1 MTSGKQFKPR
11 AELTQESTTENP
23 APGSGPLISIV
34 IAYPAPTF
42 QLDECLE
49 AIGKQEYSNYE
60 IILLPDCSHEVNSGH
75 YSLRNSQVR
84 VLPTGPVRPAEKR
97 NKGVQKAKGEIIAFL
112 DDDAYPTKG
121 WLKNAASRFADRSIA
136 AVGGPATT
144 PPDDPFMAKMSGRV
158 FANRMVSGSYIYRY
172 VSERFRYIDDFPS
185 CNLFVR
191 TDIFK
196 RIGGF
201 RTEYWPGE
209 DTFFCLE
216 IITKTGGKIVYDP
229 TVHAFHHRRRL
240 FVPHLRQVARYA
252 LHRGYFAR
260 RFPENS
266 RKLSYFI
273 PSLFV
278 VGVIG
283 GALLSVFSEL
293 ILYLYLGTLGI
304 YLLSGLAFSFSARP
318 HVWFITLS
326 GIVLTHFVYGARF
339 ILGLLSSRMPSQKKH
354 FDHPSENKETPI
366 SPSKEKP

>member
-1 MTSGKQFKPR
+1 MK
-11 AELTQESTTENP
+11 EESKNESPTPVSE
-23 APGSGPLISIV
+23 PLISIV
-34 IAYPAPTF
+34 VAYPAPTA
-42 QLDECLE
+42 QLDECLDG
-49 AIGKQEYSNYE
+49 IGKQEYGNYE
-60 IILLPDCSHEVNSGH
+60 VILLPDDSHNLDARR
-75 YSLRNSQVR
+75 YSLRETQVR

-97 NKGVQKAKGEIIAFL
+97 NKGVQAAKGEIIAFL

-121 WLKNAASRFADRSIA
+121 WLNNAVSKFADCSIS

-158 FANRMVSGSYIYRY
+158 FANRIVSGSYIYRY

-191 TDIFK
+191 KNIFEK
-196 RIGGF
+196 VGGF

-209 DTFFCLE
+209 DTFFCME
-216 IITKTGGKIVYDP
+216 IVTETGGKIVYDP
-229 TVHAFHHRRRL
+229 TVHVYHHRRRL

-278 VGVIG
+278 VGVVAG
-283 GALLSVFSEL
+283 GLLSVFSEL

-304 YLLSGLAFSFSARP
+304 YLLSALAFSFSPRP
-318 HVWFITLS
+318 HVWFITLA
-326 GIVLTHFVYGARF
+326 GIVLTHFVYGGRF
-339 ILGLLSSRMPSQKKH
+339 ILGLLSSRMPSQKKR
-354 FDHPSENKETPI
+354 FDHPSENETTPI
-366 SPSKEKP
+366 SPSKERR